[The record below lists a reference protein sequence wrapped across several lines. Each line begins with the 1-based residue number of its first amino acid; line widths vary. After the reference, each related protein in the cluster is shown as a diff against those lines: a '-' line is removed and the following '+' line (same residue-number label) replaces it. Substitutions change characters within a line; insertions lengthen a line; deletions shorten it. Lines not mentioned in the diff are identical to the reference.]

1 MPPVSVDDELHCP
14 GDLLVRLHGR
24 LVTHGVHRMPG
35 NGHWISLA
43 CVSIAVF
50 VLLLLTGIGTGLV
63 GYLTGLASLVSY
75 PVLLAVGLPPV
86 AANVTNTLGLV
97 GAGVGSTARGAR
109 HFLTTDR
116 RATLWQSAIAA
127 IGGLVGAGLLLVG
140 GESSFKSIVPWLV
153 LLASVLL
160 LLEPKITGLR
170 GEHSTPVWL
179 YTTLLFCVCIYGGY
193 FGAGSGVIYLAVT
206 ALFSRMAFEKAVFIK
221 SMLLAL
227 SNLTAS
233 LLFAFFGPVDWW
245 AALALGIGCIIGGNF
260 GPPIQRHIPELAMR
274 WTIALAGLV
283 LAIWLWRS

>member
-1 MPPVSVDDELHCP
+1 M
-14 GDLLVRLHGR
+14 
-24 LVTHGVHRMPG
+24 
-35 NGHWISLA
+35 
-43 CVSIAVF
+43 SIAVF